1 MTGREDRRAGRSG
14 RPTIREVSRLSGV
27 SVATV
32 SRVLH
37 GQTGRFSAETE
48 ERVREAMDRLNY
60 EPDLLAQG
68 MRRQALPVVGVIMPD
83 ILDDS
88 MALMMRTVQEVLF
101 ERNYSTVFFNS
112 DESRDRSQRYLDM
125 LHAQHA
131 AGVIYVPDRDGD
143 DLETHGMPLICFDRM
158 PASAL
163 SARSVRI
170 VQSNYESARDA
181 ALWMAE
187 SGCRRV
193 VVLGDRYHIPMH
205 TLRLQGALDGLR
217 ACEAECAGVLGVDPQ
232 KTSEAVIEVA
242 RAIDG
247 GMSFDGIFCASVRLT
262 VGAMSAIRER
272 NLEDSIRVAG
282 YGVHRLYRYGLI
294 DYMAIYEPI
303 REMAVAAANGMLA
316 MIRGEAIP
324 EEQVFASRR
333 LATREDALSTIS

>member
-1 MTGREDRRAGRSG
+1 MTKREMALRLLEQATAKRPVTRWQLMAMLEMNDRDA
-14 RPTIREVSRLSGV
+14 REV
-27 SVATV
+27 
-32 SRVLH
+32 
-37 GQTGRFSAETE
+37 
-48 ERVREAMDRLNY
+48 
-60 EPDLLAQG
+60 
-68 MRRQALPVVGVIMPD
+68 I
-83 ILDDS
+83 
-88 MALMMRTVQEVLF
+88 
-101 ERNYSTVFFNS
+101 
-112 DESRDRSQRYLDM
+112 
-125 LHAQHA
+125 
-131 AGVIYVPDRDGD
+131 
-143 DLETHGMPLICFDRM
+143 
-158 PASAL
+158 
-163 SARSVRI
+163 
-170 VQSNYESARDA
+170 
-181 ALWMAE
+181 
-187 SGCRRV
+187 
-193 VVLGDRYHIPMH
+193 H
-205 TLRLQGALDGLR
+205 TLRLQGVLDGLR

-272 NLEDSIRVAG
+272 KLEDSIRVAG